1 MKRNREYRLIIGSTA
16 LLLLLPLIAMQFTAE
31 VNWTGFDFL
40 VAAILLLATGFTAE
54 SIVRKIRTPKYKI
67 IAVLS
72 LIAVFLLVWI
82 ELAVGI
88 F

>member
-1 MKRNREYRLIIGSTA
+1 MKRNREYRLIIGITA

-54 SIVRKIRTPKYKI
+54 SIIRKIRTPKYKI
-67 IAVLS
+67 MSVLS
-72 LIAVFLLVWI
+72 LIVVFLLLWI

-88 F
+88 L